1 MDFQR
6 YLLIGSIAA
15 LSFMLLT
22 EWVQFKEQN
31 SGNNVVAAY
40 QLQQGPVNGDNASR
54 SSEMPNTQTP
64 NGTQIDSNVD
74 IPTFEQESSGNE
86 IAARIRSVE

>member
-22 EWVQFKEQN
+22 EWVQFKEQK
-31 SGNNVVAAY
+31 SGRDVVAAY
-40 QLQQGPVNGDNASR
+40 QQQSTSSPSFENTEDSVKSNTFAEIDNS
-54 SSEMPNTQTP
+54 
-64 NGTQIDSNVD
+64 VD
-74 IPTFEQESSGNE
+74 IPTFDQPVTSNDINESKNTD
-86 IAARIRSVE
+86 RKNKN